1 MAPTTIDDVSGVS
14 LQTANVVASPQAPA
28 FVSYCPGELFKQ
40 CLRMPMMLVP
50 PGLEEC
56 STTATQR
63 PGEASP
69 QCAPFRP
76 TPAVASHVDPLLD
89 AANDRDSELSAV
101 QTAPQLPSISIGSSS
116 HDRGLCRP
124 CGFVH
129 HKGGCA
135 AGVSCT
141 FCHLCP
147 PGTIERQ
154 RQMKRKLVRAL
165 QCDRM
170 NQSNTASVI
179 RSDLPSSGSSTP
191 PEHESASSQCSTADT
206 QSTGAESP
214 RLDITKSTTKVAVD
228 MQATGLVGHSRMQF
242 NSTCAA
248 SADRNLAAAS
258 VAAAAAKAAAARVVA
273 LQKSR
278 SV

>member
-1 MAPTTIDDVSGVS
+1 
-14 LQTANVVASPQAPA
+14 
-28 FVSYCPGELFKQ
+28 
-40 CLRMPMMLVP
+40 MMLVP

-63 PGEASP
+63 PCGAAP

-76 TPAVASHVDPLLD
+76 TPAVAPHVDPSLD
-89 AANDRDSELSAV
+89 ASNDRDSKLSTF
-101 QTAPQLPSISIGSSS
+101 QTAPQLPSIGSGS
-116 HDRGLCRP
+116 HDHGLCRP
-124 CGFVH
+124 CGFLH

-135 AGVSCT
+135 AGVTCS

-154 RQMKRKLVRAL
+154 RQMKRKLVRASR
-165 QCDRM
+165 CDRI
-170 NQSNTASVI
+170 NQSNTVPLI
-179 RSDLPSSGSSTP
+179 RSDLPSDGSAMP
-191 PEHESASSQCSTADT
+191 PEHDAASQCSTADT
-206 QSTGAESP
+206 QSSGAESP
-214 RLDITKSTTKVAVD
+214 RFVITKSTTKVAVD
-228 MQATGLVGHSRMQF
+228 MPATGLVGHSRTQF
-242 NSTCAA
+242 NSTCTAG
-248 SADRNLAAAS
+248 ADRNLAAAS